1 MKQRELTAT
10 VRTERGKNAC
20 RRLRRQGIIPAV
32 AYGRG
37 MEPIAIQVNARE
49 MRAALGTHA
58 EGHLVNLRL
67 KRNGSEETL
76 MTLVKEV
83 QRDPVTGAPLSMDFQ
98 RISLT
103 EKITTSVP
111 LVAHGTP
118 AGAHAGG
125 ILEQAVHEV
134 AISCL
139 PTDLPEEITFDVS
152 HLNINDSVH
161 LRDLQPPA
169 GVEILGDADTVVAI
183 VHPPR
188 VAEEPT
194 PIAEEPTEPE
204 VIQTKGKKEEV
215 EEEQ

>member
-1 MKQRELTAT
+1 MEQRELTAT

-32 AYGRG
+32 AYGRD

-49 MRAALGTHA
+49 VRTALGSHA

-76 MTLVKEV
+76 TTLVKEV
-83 QRDPVTGAPLSMDFQ
+83 QREPVTGAPFSIDFQ

-118 AGAHAGG
+118 AGAREGG

-134 AISCL
+134 EISCL
-139 PTDLPEEITFDVS
+139 PTDIPEEIIFDVS
-152 HLNINDSVH
+152 HLHINDSIHV
-161 LRDLQPPA
+161 RELQPPA
-169 GVEILGDADTVVAI
+169 GVEILGDAETVVAI

-188 VAEEPT
+188 VVEEPA
-194 PIAEEPTEPE
+194 PVEEEAAEPE
-204 VIQTKGKKEEV
+204 VIQTKGKKEE

>member
-1 MKQRELTAT
+1 MEQRELAAT
-10 VRTERGKNAC
+10 VRTEHGKNAC
-20 RRLRRQGIIPAV
+20 RRLRRQGIVPAV
-32 AYGRG
+32 AYGRD
-37 MEPIAIQVNARE
+37 MEPISIQVDARE
-49 MRAALGTHA
+49 ARAVLGSHA

-76 MTLVKEV
+76 TTLVKEV
-83 QRDPVTGAPLSMDFQ
+83 QREPVTGALLSIDFQ

-103 EKITTSVP
+103 EKIMTSVP

-118 AGAHAGG
+118 AGAREGG

-134 AISCL
+134 EISCL

-152 HLNINDSVH
+152 HLGINDSIH
-161 LRDLQPPA
+161 IRELQPPA
-169 GVEILGDADTVVAI
+169 GVEILDDADTVVAI

-188 VAEEPT
+188 VVEEPT

-204 VIQTKGKKEEV
+204 VIQTKGKKEE